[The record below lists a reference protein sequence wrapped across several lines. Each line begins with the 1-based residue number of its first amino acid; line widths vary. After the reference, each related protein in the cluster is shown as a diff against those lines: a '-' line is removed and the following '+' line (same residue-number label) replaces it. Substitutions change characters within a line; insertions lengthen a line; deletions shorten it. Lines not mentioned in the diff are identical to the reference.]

1 MKVIYIYSTGNGRIH
16 PEVNKPEFLDISDH
30 WAGEYIGFTA
40 ARDLFRGVGNGSFDP
55 DGQMTRAMFVTVL
68 ARLDGA
74 DSFFLQKHAVKDVI
88 SESWYESAVEWALQ
102 NKIINGTSET
112 TFAPDEPITR
122 EQMAVIIYNYFKGKG
137 YYIGTTDTAPAP
149 FSDIGS
155 VSMWAEEAV
164 KWIQSSG
171 IMNGKPDNIFDPS
184 AIASRAECCTV
195 FTRLIMAILDESVAP

>member
-1 MKVIYIYSTGNGRIH
+1 
-16 PEVNKPEFLDISDH
+16 
-30 WAGEYIGFTA
+30 
-40 ARDLFRGVGNGSFDP
+40 VGPAKQDY
-55 DGQMTRAMFVTVL
+55 
-68 ARLDGA
+68 
-74 DSFFLQKHAVKDVI
+74 KH
-88 SESWYESAVEWALQ
+88 
-102 NKIINGTSET
+102 GTSET

-137 YYIGTTDTAPAP
+137 YYIGTTDTEPAP